1 MAAMNHGRMPRDNRR
16 SGRLQKEGGGANSG
30 GCPLFRNS
38 SLAGK
43 KKKEEEEEEG
53 TMERMI
59 RGRGGRAAARP
70 PEVRLPRFRPPFLEE
85 KEKKGIK

>member
-1 MAAMNHGRMPRDNRR
+1 MGGCRGITEEAAVSKRR
-16 SGRLQKEGGGANSG
+16 GGGGANSG

>member
-16 SGRLQKEGGGANSG
+16 SGRLQKEGGGG
-30 GCPLFRNS
+30 EQWRVS
-38 SLAGK
+38 SVQKLLACRK
-43 KKKEEEEEEG
+43 EEEEEEEEG